1 MSDKRSLLQVW
12 LLVLVTA
19 ILTCAAIMNFIP
31 EAMYLSYALVSE
43 QLLPIMTMFLQQ
55 NQFAQVLIFGSV
67 SASVFHVLR
76 QFYRYMI
83 LPIFAGFNSSIIIHN
98 TDKNFNSIIDFISDT
113 LLINDNCANGS
124 LQAVTK
130 PKKKTWKDW
139 LADWNGTAVMSPDV
153 LIYRPD
159 NDQVIHKLQY
169 KGRIIFL
176 ERAKSSSPLMGSK
189 RPFTPESVKLSVWG
203 KDNSILKELLQD
215 ALAAAIKKED
225 DDTIN
230 IYTITWCW
238 ELAMTKKARRKESV
252 ILDVDDMEV
261 LLDDARKFL
270 NSGKWYFEMGIPYRR
285 GYLLYGPPG
294 CGKTSF
300 AQVLAGELRL
310 HLCILNLAHQGMT
323 DNELAM
329 YLRDAPLNSIIVLED
344 VDSIFVERSLSKKDS
359 NAAAVSVSFSGL
371 LNALDGLASQEGR
384 LLFMTT
390 NHIERLDSALIRP
403 GRCDVKLELKLASK
417 LQIERMFLRFF
428 PSETNLAAQFAAS
441 LPANELSMA
450 TLQGY
455 FLKSPHSA
463 ASCLERVNEL
473 LHPSVEAVGLTIYEH
488 LHRLGLERYA
498 ATLEFCGIT
507 TTDELSSSKMEDILP
522 HSAEL
527 KYDPEARKLLK
538 TLSSDAEASSKSS
551 LRESYA
557 LAEVAA
563 IRDLFMA
570 SYSSS
575 IIHSR
580 SSLSSIEDSGES
592 TGVDQKEDNESVD
605 TLVLH
610 SHRSDEDPLSSL
622 SKDFTAA
629 LTKDGKGVISMHN
642 LKRLIRMHPDRPV
655 DCIKAIP
662 SFTQKRSLEDR
673 RRGKMDLY
681 RFLKRATLRNEV
693 FNFRREGIINLQD
706 LLLMKSSDCKLLEL
720 IKKLADTF
728 KLGKGKAAILA
739 EVLNTVSS
747 DSGNLINFAL
757 HPMPSIMDAFI
768 LFYCTQEL
776 PSGDDINKT
785 CTTDVRSGPMPSS
798 VSQRIEDLA
807 YRFAILC
814 SDSKGNGLV
823 SLLEVDE
830 YLGGYVA
837 DPDGAVRNAMV
848 ELVNPPFPKEL
859 IPTSSVSESSAVG
872 AREWVD
878 DWLASALPQ
887 TDLSS
892 YADRFKEQG
901 FHCKADFEIPL
912 LTVKDLEEHMGVGSF
927 AHQRKI
933 VAMHDKLLSEML

>member
-12 LLVLVTA
+12 LIVLVTA

-31 EAMYLSYALVSE
+31 EAMYVSYALVAE
-43 QLLPIMTMFLQQ
+43 QLLPIMGMFLQQ

-67 SASVFHVLR
+67 SASIFHVLR

-98 TDKNFNSIIDFISDT
+98 TDNNFNAIIDFISDT

-300 AQVLAGELRL
+300 AQVLAGELHL

-323 DNELAM
+323 DNELAT

-428 PSETNLAAQFAAS
+428 PSETNLAAQFAAC

-488 LHRLGLERYA
+488 LHRLGLEKYA

-507 TTDELSSSKMEDILP
+507 TTDELSSSKMADILP

-527 KYDPEARKLLK
+527 QYDPEARKLLK

-575 IIHSR
+575 SSSIIRSR
-580 SSLSSIEDSGES
+580 SSFSSIEDCGES

-610 SHRSDEDPLSSL
+610 SHRSDEGLLSSL

-662 SFTQKRSLEDR
+662 SFTQKRSLEES

-693 FNFRREGIINLQD
+693 FKFRREGIIELQD
-706 LLLMKSSDCKLLEL
+706 LLLMKSSDSKLLEL
-720 IKKLADTF
+720 IKKLTDTF
-728 KLGKGKAAILA
+728 KLEKGKAAILA
-739 EVLNTVSS
+739 EVLNAVSS

-776 PSGDDINKT
+776 PSGDDINKI
-785 CTTDVRSGPMPSS
+785 CTDVRPAPIPSS
-798 VSQRIEDLA
+798 VSQRIEELA
-807 YRFAILC
+807 YCFAVLC

-830 YLGGYVA
+830 YLSGYVA

-848 ELVNPPFPKEL
+848 ELVKPPFPEEVT
-859 IPTSSVSESSAVG
+859 PASSVSESAAVG

-892 YADRFKEQG
+892 YADRFKQQG

-912 LTVKDLEEHMGVGSF
+912 LTWRSIWEWAASHIGERL
-927 AHQRKI
+927 
-933 VAMHDKLLSEML
+933 